1 MRSPNLR
8 LLLAALAAAPGVVA
22 QAAPARAARQGTPTT
37 STATASTT
45 AATTTPPQ
53 APLPVPLPPPDRTQ
67 PPWSQAPVGLLA
79 IGAVEVGEAA
89 GGAFWRLGTPR
100 GAVLAWRPGGYRP
113 QEAGLVIYLHGYY
126 TTVDQAAQEHRLFE
140 QFRDSGRNALFIV
153 PEAPAWNG
161 EESVWPEL
169 PRLLDEVARRTGL
182 ALPAGPLVVSA
193 HSGGFRTVLLWL
205 GEPRLEEIHL
215 LDGLYRSEDRFRA
228 WVETMGRSGPR
239 RLVLLGDETQSS
251 VALLASTVAGA
262 VVLQEVPPLRTGL
275 TGAARTARLLAIRSQ
290 HPHMAIVE
298 SGEVLPVLLGASRLP
313 AVR

>member
-1 MRSPNLR
+1 MRSSLPGVLIA
-8 LLLAALAAAPGVVA
+8 LLLGATVGAR
-22 QAAPARAARQGTPTT
+22 ARAAARQATP
-37 STATASTT
+37 SAAASGAVTAQ
-45 AATTTPPQ
+45 PQ
-53 APLPVPLPPPDRTQ
+53 LPLPVPLPPPDRTQ
-67 PPWSQAPVGLLA
+67 APWSQAPVGLLA

-89 GGAFWRLGTPR
+89 GGGFWRMGTPR
-100 GAVLAWRPGGYRP
+100 GVVLAWRPGGYRAR
-113 QEAGLVIYLHGYY
+113 EAGLVIYLHGYY

-182 ALPAGPLVVSA
+182 GLPKGPLVVAA
-193 HSGGFRTVLLWL
+193 HSGGFRTVLRWL
-205 GEPRLEEIHL
+205 DDPRVEEIEL

-228 WVETMGRSGPR
+228 WVETAVGGVLR
-239 RLVLLGDETQSS
+239 RLVLIGDETQSS

-262 VVLQEVPPLRTGL
+262 VVLQEVPPPGVGL
-275 TGAARTARLLAIRSQ
+275 TGPARTARLLAIRSQ

-298 SGEVLPVLLGASRLP
+298 SGEVVPVLLRATRLS